1 MTQQTETSAVGGETA
16 PVGSTD
22 PTEVFTKLAE
32 ETFGITDEEE
42 QPAED
47 AEEQSEATEE
57 AEDEPEIEEEADD
70 LPPIEAPVSWDAEAK
85 ETFKNLPREA
95 QEIVAKREAER
106 EKFVQS
112 KSQEAARAKQEAEQA
127 AIQQLAQVE
136 AGYAHHFQQLAEQ
149 LQPQRPNPALLQHDP
164 QAFYAQQA
172 DYEAKVAQQQ
182 QLQQQAQTYAQQAQL
197 RAQQIAQSEQAE
209 QHRIIVENFP
219 EYADPSTGP
228 ELQRQLTAVA
238 KELGYPDELIG
249 QARATDILAI
259 RKAAEW
265 KSDAEKYRAIQKT
278 KMANVRAA
286 KGLPKPVKPGVSQN
300 PDQLRARTA
309 QAALELATSSRNR
322 DVQGAAFFE
331 YLQKSGQIK

>member
-1 MTQQTETSAVGGETA
+1 MTQPEAAVGGEAT
-16 PVGSTD
+16 PVAESPEDFG
-22 PTEVFTKLAE
+22 EALAKDV
-32 ETFGITDEEE
+32 FGIEEEE
-42 QPAED
+42 QPAEG
-47 AEEQSEATEE
+47 AEEQSEAAE
-57 AEDEPEIEEEADD
+57 EDEDEAVAEEEVDD

-112 KSQEAARAKQEAEQA
+112 KSQEAARARQEAEQT

-136 AGYAHHFQQLAEQ
+136 AGYAQHFQQLAEQ

-197 RAQQIAQSEQAE
+197 RAQQIAQSEHAE
-209 QHRIIVENFP
+209 QHRIIVDKFP
-219 EYADPSTGP
+219 EYADPTTGP
-228 ELQRQLTAVA
+228 ELQRKLTSVA

-259 RKAAEW
+259 RQAAEW
-265 KSDAEKYRAIQKT
+265 KAGYDKYQALQRT
-278 KMANVRAA
+278 KMEKVRAA
-286 KGLPKPVKPGVSQN
+286 KGLPRVATPGVSQGTE
-300 PDQLRARTA
+300 QLRARTA
-309 QAALELATSSRNR
+309 QAALDTALTSKNR
-322 DVQGAAFFE
+322 DVSGAAFYQ
-331 YLQKSGQIK
+331 YLEKTGQI